1 MQFNSSE
8 QTSHLVPMQAFH
20 AIFSGYMKVLGLA
33 YLMTGEK
40 ESKQLFLLHRDF

>member
-20 AIFSGYMKVLGLA
+20 AIFSGHMKELGLA
-33 YLMTGEK
+33 
-40 ESKQLFLLHRDF
+40 